1 MGLARGPDQAR
12 DEASKGRVQVGR
24 RALSTLLLVVS
35 IMLVYAGA
43 SGLIFALISF
53 FAHASDPDV
62 VSQVALGIPSLA
74 IGLGGMQA
82 ARYLR
87 RR

>member
-1 MGLARGPDQAR
+1 
-12 DEASKGRVQVGR
+12 
-24 RALSTLLLVVS
+24 
-35 IMLVYAGA
+35 MLVYAGA